1 MPAIIG
7 HIDMSI
13 SKVQDSEHKAILTQ
27 SRKVAEK
34 ISGAALR
41 RYFEAI
47 KTVQSKGLVFEKWFH
62 HFSNTNATRGL
73 SSYSF

>member
-1 MPAIIG
+1 
-7 HIDMSI
+7 MSI

-47 KTVQSKGLVFEKWFH
+47 KTVQSKGLVFEKW
-62 HFSNTNATRGL
+62 
-73 SSYSF
+73 